1 MKLARVVLPLLAVAL
16 APAGTAVAK
25 LPAAKGPLLV
35 RITSTPALVPAYSP
49 SVHDYV
55 VRCNDGTPVRFT
67 TWSAAGTEA
76 AIGGARSE
84 EHTSEL
90 QSRRDLVC
98 RLLLEKKKASL
109 IPGISSTH
117 TAVF

>member
-16 APAGTAVAK
+16 APTGTAVAK

-35 RITSTPALVPAYSP
+35 RITSAPALVPAYSP

-55 VRCNDGTPVRFT
+55 VRCSDGSPVRFT

-76 AIGGARSE
+76 AIGGAPGR
-84 EHTSEL
+84 T
-90 QSRRDLVC
+90 
-98 RLLLEKKKASL
+98 ASL
-109 IPGISSTH
+109 RLAPGA
-117 TAVF
+117 AVTIEGRSAAGTSDYHV